1 MSAKPEQN
9 AGIRTSDRRPDA
21 DESVCGEA
29 LRIAAREAVMAGLE
43 HDLRERY
50 LRSGEPAEAAER
62 AVSAVRAS
70 NPGPREAL
78 LIAKV
83 LCKTA
88 EEGGTLAGL
97 PEFCAELFSHVR
109 IAEQLSQS
117 SLNAAVQSYR
127 QLFSENPSAQAR
139 GAHFPQVAA
148 TALNREALRR
158 APGGEAISVLGD
170 ILAHLPMEGPQRS
183 IRDLLVLMDD
193 RCRLE
198 DLRLLRDLL
207 ASEQVPDGLT
217 MAFRIFTGAMSH
229 LRSQRPGAWEE
240 CRDMATKALA
250 NGFKGARA
258 CIRSFEEL
266 VAANVSPLAVKCFAT
281 AMPELARERP
291 DILHGRVAASVARGW
306 MVAPPPPSACR
317 SFLSQDNR
325 RPLEPTTVRLA
336 RLTGTSFERIPFDE
350 IFWPALESLSGLGHF
365 RPLAPERHE
374 LHRRIA
380 DLHRGFSTSLRFD
393 LKRLPGETVSPL
405 IRAGIEVGDVQLV
418 HSATQDGFPGS
429 GVSLSNLA
437 LSKILAS
444 DDLCPEDPFRRYKN
458 LWPGI
463 AKELE
468 KLSSIGLVVT
478 EGMLIVQPPS
488 SMRLVIGRRQA
499 RHYSLCIFAGDPRD
513 HSLVKALLVESEWLR
528 RRVAPCLKEWRPN
541 WFKGAP
547 EQSAQDIGSMSLRP
561 EQILARNTSRDIIA
575 IDVGSPLTHLAGF
588 AYGLAPGTTPL
599 FGHPTSRPE
608 SVPLTTFGHVVV
620 GAADAPL
627 HQRRAAFRAQ
637 ARVDIDLARY
647 LSETLNHVDAFRLCH
662 AILHKGLGG
671 RHGAGADYSIKARR
685 PGVEP
690 PSLPEIAPGSSLSQP
705 TPAQVALGPL
715 VDALKWHRAL
725 SADGHEPGPNDP
737 MLVTTSAL
745 TYSQPPDGEF
755 VLDLRTLECR
765 VDTFRFALF
774 PGGRPRLTA
783 DVKRIW
789 LEELLPRFS
798 DTFQDLRVV
807 SRDQLQRTMPGGRP
821 ASERP

>member
-1 MSAKPEQN
+1 
-9 AGIRTSDRRPDA
+9 
-21 DESVCGEA
+21 
-29 LRIAAREAVMAGLE
+29 
-43 HDLRERY
+43 
-50 LRSGEPAEAAER
+50 
-62 AVSAVRAS
+62 
-70 NPGPREAL
+70 
-78 LIAKV
+78 
-83 LCKTA
+83 
-88 EEGGTLAGL
+88 
-97 PEFCAELFSHVR
+97 
-109 IAEQLSQS
+109 
-117 SLNAAVQSYR
+117 
-127 QLFSENPSAQAR
+127 
-139 GAHFPQVAA
+139 
-148 TALNREALRR
+148 
-158 APGGEAISVLGD
+158 
-170 ILAHLPMEGPQRS
+170 
-183 IRDLLVLMDD
+183 
-193 RCRLE
+193 
-198 DLRLLRDLL
+198 
-207 ASEQVPDGLT
+207 
-217 MAFRIFTGAMSH
+217 
-229 LRSQRPGAWEE
+229 
-240 CRDMATKALA
+240 
-250 NGFKGARA
+250 
-258 CIRSFEEL
+258 
-266 VAANVSPLAVKCFAT
+266 
-281 AMPELARERP
+281 
-291 DILHGRVAASVARGW
+291 

-499 RHYSLCIFAGDPRD
+499 RHYSLCIFAGDPHD
-513 HSLVKALLVESEWLR
+513 HSLVKALLVESAWLR

-547 EQSAQDIGSMSLRP
+547 EQAAQDIGSMSLRP

-599 FGHPTSRPE
+599 FGHPSSGPE

-620 GAADAPL
+620 GGADAPL
-627 HQRRAAFRAQ
+627 PQRRAAFRAQ

-671 RHGAGADYSIKARR
+671 RHGAGADYSLQARR

-690 PSLPEIAPGSSLSQP
+690 PSLPEINPGSSLSQP

-821 ASERP
+821 AGERP